1 MKKQL
6 YILAIGFIAL
16 ASSSC
21 NDFLDREPLDSV
33 PTSQYLFNE
42 NDLSAYTANMYGIFP
57 VHAGYGLG
65 TFNDDND
72 SDNQAGSS
80 PNDLF
85 VKGQTRMA
93 QNGGDWDFGN
103 IRTAN
108 YFINTVRPRLEN
120 GEIENSANNNHYLGE
135 MYFFRAYI
143 YAEKLISLGDFPIIK
158 EMIADNYDAV
168 REASK
173 RRPRNEVAR
182 FIISDLDSAYHYMSA
197 TPPMTNR
204 LTKDCAALLKS
215 RIALFEGTWEKYH
228 KGTNRVPGG
237 PGWPGADKDYLKDF
251 TINIEEEINYFLTQ
265 AKEAAQIVAD
275 NHALDASYSKLFNS
289 QSLSSSTEALLW
301 KQYDGTMTPAVNH
314 FVVGYIQRNG
324 GGNSG
329 FTRSMVE
336 SFLMQD
342 GTPIYASSDYQ
353 GDKTYENVAHGR
365 DPRLL
370 DNVLIP
376 GDLLTTSATMTEAK
390 IDKAGY
396 YYRAPITEIS
406 ENRCPTGYSIKKG
419 LTTDPEQGPTL
430 PATTASVVFRAAEA
444 YLNYMEADCELNN
457 GNLDA
462 NSMKYWEALRTRG
475 GIAPN
480 TIQHTIDLTD
490 VTKENDLAR
499 YSGENLVS
507 STLYNI
513 RRERRIELAAEGLR
527 FEDLKRWRSLD
538 MMQNYHVQG
547 FNLWDENYKRYATPD
562 AGLNGSNFDAP
573 LNVIALKESG
583 AEDSNVSAKAD
594 GVYMMPYRVLTN
606 NIAFNGYNWN
616 PNKYL
621 NPIAFDHFRL
631 TTAEEGSSDYTTSAI
646 YQNPGWKIETN
657 SLPEGD

>member
-65 TFNDDND
+65 TFDDDND

-85 VKGQTRMA
+85 VKGQTRVA

-143 YAEKLISLGDFPIIK
+143 YAGKLISLGDFPIIK

-396 YYRAPITEIS
+396 YYRAP
-406 ENRCPTGYSIKKG
+406 
-419 LTTDPEQGPTL
+419 
-430 PATTASVVFRAAEA
+430 
-444 YLNYMEADCELNN
+444 
-457 GNLDA
+457 
-462 NSMKYWEALRTRG
+462 MK
-475 GIAPN
+475 
-480 TIQHTIDLTD
+480 TD
-490 VTKENDLAR
+490 VQR
-499 YSGENLVS
+499 
-507 STLYNI
+507 
-513 RRERRIELAAEGLR
+513 
-527 FEDLKRWRSLD
+527 
-538 MMQNYHVQG
+538 
-547 FNLWDENYKRYATPD
+547 
-562 AGLNGSNFDAP
+562 
-573 LNVIALKESG
+573 
-583 AEDSNVSAKAD
+583 
-594 GVYMMPYRVLTN
+594 
-606 NIAFNGYNWN
+606 
-616 PNKYL
+616 
-621 NPIAFDHFRL
+621 
-631 TTAEEGSSDYTTSAI
+631 AI
-646 YQNPGWKIETN
+646 PSKK
-657 SLPEGD
+657 D